1 MLIFIIILA
10 VIAIIICFISSIA
23 NARVGNYGISLLMA
37 ILVGLNTYILI
48 TNINELNNPQEENVK
63 TYVVKDIKEYY
74 VDSTVVINGVD
85 TTKTYTITYLK

>member
-10 VIAIIICFISSIA
+10 VIAIITSLISSIM
-23 NARVGNYGISLLMA
+23 NARVGNFGISLFMLL
-37 ILVGLNTYILI
+37 LVGLNTYILI
-48 TNINELNNPQEENVK
+48 TYINRLNNPQDEVE
-63 TYVVKDIKEYY
+63 TYVVKNVKEYY